1 MGTLNNGEYVFL
13 NVFKMSGSFLR
24 SKRRKIKSNLR
35 GKRCTPNPR
44 ELFRKRT
51 KKVLCHVVLLHS
63 SQHWRWMVKASLKQ
77 NSYRQRQGH
86 KYDKFCTWF
95 KLSLVIKS
103 FIINPHAEDWD
114 SYCSWGFS
122 DWKNETFAA
131 LLLFFFLWPPWFW
144 LKVLLQN
151 DRTAALS
158 SVSKHDGLGFKGI
171 HHCCCAFLFNKIGP
185 PLTWRLN

>member
-131 LLLFFFLWPPWFW
+131 LLLFFFSLASMVLAQGLAAEWQDSCSELSIQTWWPRIQRYSS
-144 LKVLLQN
+144 LLLCFSIQ
-151 DRTAALS
+151 
-158 SVSKHDGLGFKGI
+158 
-171 HHCCCAFLFNKIGP
+171 
-185 PLTWRLN
+185 